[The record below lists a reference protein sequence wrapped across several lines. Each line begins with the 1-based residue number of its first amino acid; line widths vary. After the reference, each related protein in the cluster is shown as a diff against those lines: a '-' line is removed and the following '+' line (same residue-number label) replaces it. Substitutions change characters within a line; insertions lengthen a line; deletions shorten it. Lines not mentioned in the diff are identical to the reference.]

1 MVMMNMMKCS
11 MVIIM
16 KKNSMVMMIT
26 MKRSQKT
33 LKTLRI
39 RITLISLNT
48 LPARPII
55 WVSFN
60 SSTLRD
66 YQ

>member
-1 MVMMNMMKCS
+1 M
-11 MVIIM
+11 
-16 KKNSMVMMIT
+16 
-26 MKRSQKT
+26 T
-33 LKTLRI
+33 LKTLRM

-60 SSTLRD
+60 SSTLNND
-66 YQ
+66 DDDDEEEEVDAGDDDDDDDDDGTKKETK

>member
-1 MVMMNMMKCS
+1 MMIMMKS
-11 MVIIM
+11 STAIIM
-16 KKNSMVMMIT
+16 MTSSMVMMIT

-66 YQ
+66 Y

>member
-1 MVMMNMMKCS
+1 MVTMIMMKS
-11 MVIIM
+11 STAIIM
-16 KKNSMVMMIT
+16 MTSSMVMMIT

-66 YQ
+66 Y

>member
-1 MVMMNMMKCS
+1 MVMMIMMKS
-11 MVIIM
+11 STAIIM
-16 KKNSMVMMIT
+16 MTSSMVMMIT

-66 YQ
+66 Y

>member
-1 MVMMNMMKCS
+1 MVMMIMMKS
-11 MVIIM
+11 STAIIM
-16 KKNSMVMMIT
+16 MKSILVMMIT

-66 YQ
+66 Y

>member
-1 MVMMNMMKCS
+1 MMIMMKS
-11 MVIIM
+11 STAIIM
-16 KKNSMVMMIT
+16 MKSILVMMIT

-66 YQ
+66 Y